1 METGTNTKCL
11 VSTDFDLLKIKKE
24 LTFFFFLTSKKRTCR
39 AGAGTEKSIG
49 KCDTPGYPLI
59 NAPQIQWDHRR
70 CQRLYL
76 PRNHPRV
83 NQTSTT
89 LLQSWRGNCDI
100 QLIVYDSDPNQPSL
114 AEIAKVSDY
123 VVAYSCK
130 GNCTYK
136 EEREQNKQF
145 LLR

>member
-1 METGTNTKCL
+1 MC
-11 VSTDFDLLKIKKE
+11 VSFCNSNFQVTQNFE
-24 LTFFFFLTSKKRTCR
+24 FSKHKRRTCR
-39 AGAGTEKSIG
+39 VGAGKEKTAG
-49 KCDTPGYPLI
+49 KCDTPGYPLTKV
-59 NAPQIQWDHRR
+59 PMVEWDHRR

-76 PRNHPRV
+76 PRNNVRV

-89 LLQSWRGNCDI
+89 LLESWRGNCDI
-100 QLIVYDSDPNQPSL
+100 QLIVYDSDPNEPSL

-136 EEREQNKQF
+136 EEREQTKEF

>member
-1 METGTNTKCL
+1 METGKERKKCL
-11 VSTDFDLLKIKKE
+11 VLTYSKYRKIQY
-24 LTFFFFLTSKKRTCR
+24 LPSFINSKKRTCR
-39 AGAGTEKSIG
+39 AGAGTEKTIG
-49 KCDTPGYPLI
+49 KCDTPGYPLTDV
-59 NAPQIQWDHRR
+59 PKIQWDHRR

-89 LLQSWRGNCDI
+89 LLQSWQGNCDI